1 MIEIQN
7 LSKVFAKKTVLDGIS
22 LKLAA
27 KQTHILL
34 GASGS
39 GKSTLLK
46 IILGTLKAD
55 SGQVK
60 IYYENFDEN
69 ESPVSN
75 RKPSIGYVVQDGG
88 LFPHLSSIENILL
101 EARCL
106 GWSNE
111 KLNARTEELLTAV
124 DLDRTVLDQFPH
136 QISGGQKQRVSLM
149 RALFLN
155 PEILVLDEPLGAL
168 DPITRAHL
176 QSGLRT
182 LFQRLKK
189 LVIIV
194 THDLAEAAYLGD
206 TVSVL
211 HNGRLLQHGTFE
223 NLRKEPADDY
233 IRQFIAA
240 QSTLS
245 MAAQ

>member
-1 MIEIQN
+1 MIEIRN
-7 LSKVFAKKTVLDGIS
+7 LSKVFAKQTVLDGIS
-22 LKLAA
+22 LKLSA

-55 SGQVK
+55 GGSVE
-60 IYYENFDEN
+60 IYDDADGPN
-69 ESPVSN
+69 PN
-75 RKPSIGYVVQDGG
+75 RRFSIGYVVQDGG
-88 LFPHLSSIENILL
+88 LFPHLSVAENILL

-106 GWSNE
+106 GWTAE
-111 KLNARTEELLTAV
+111 KMAARTDELLTAV
-124 DLDRTVLDQFPH
+124 DLERSVLNQFPH

-149 RALFLN
+149 RALFLD

-176 QSGLRT
+176 QVGLRT
-182 LFQRLKK
+182 LFQNLKK

-211 HNGRLLQHGTFE
+211 HNGKLLQHGSFE
-223 NLRKEPADDY
+223 ELRKRPADDY
-233 IRQFIAA
+233 IRQFISA
-240 QSTLS
+240 QSILS
-245 MAAQ
+245 MAET

>member
-1 MIEIQN
+1 MIEIKN
-7 LSKVFAKKTVLDGIS
+7 LSKVFATQTVLDNVS
-22 LKLAA
+22 LTLAA

-46 IILGTLKAD
+46 IILGTIKAN
-55 SGQVK
+55 SGSVE
-60 IYYENFDEN
+60 INN
-69 ESPVSN
+69 EADGPGSI
-75 RKPSIGYVVQDGG
+75 RKFSIGYVVQDGG
-88 LFPHLSSIENILL
+88 LFPHLSAIENILL

-106 GWSNE
+106 GWSKENMDS
-111 KLNARTEELLTAV
+111 RIDELLAAV
-124 DLDRTVLDQFPH
+124 DLERSVLNQFPH

-149 RALFLN
+149 RALFLD

-176 QSGLRT
+176 QVGLRT

-194 THDLAEAAYLGD
+194 THDLAEASYLGD

-211 HNGRLLQHGTFE
+211 HNGKLLQHGTFE
-223 NLRKEPADDY
+223 NLRKNPADDY

>member
-1 MIEIQN
+1 MIEIRN
-7 LSKVFAKKTVLDGIS
+7 LSKVFATQTVLDGIS

-55 SGQVK
+55 GGSVE
-60 IYYENFDEN
+60 IYDDTDGPN
-69 ESPVSN
+69 PN
-75 RKPSIGYVVQDGG
+75 RQFSIGYVVQDGG
-88 LFPHLSSIENILL
+88 LFPHLSVKENILL

-106 GWSNE
+106 GWSAE
-111 KLNARTEELLTAV
+111 KMAARTDELLTAV
-124 DLDRTVLDQFPH
+124 DLERSVLDQFPH

-149 RALFLN
+149 RALFLD

-176 QSGLRT
+176 QVGLRT
-182 LFQRLKK
+182 LFQKLKK

-194 THDLAEAAYLGD
+194 THDLAEASFLGD

-211 HNGRLLQHGTFE
+211 HNGKLLQHGTFE
-223 NLRKEPADDY
+223 ELRKRPADDY

-240 QSTLS
+240 QSILS
-245 MAAQ
+245 MAET

>member
-1 MIEIQN
+1 MIEIEN
-7 LSKVFAKKTVLDGIS
+7 LSKVFFTQTVLDNIS

-55 SGQVK
+55 SGQVL
-60 IYYENFDEN
+60 ISDEFDRTN
-69 ESPVSN
+69 SN
-75 RKPSIGYVVQDGG
+75 RKFSIGYVVQDGG
-88 LFPHLSSIENILL
+88 LFPHLSAIENILL

-106 GWSNE
+106 GWSKE
-111 KLNARTEELLTAV
+111 KMDSRIDELLSAV

-149 RALFLN
+149 RALFLD
-155 PEILVLDEPLGAL
+155 PEILILDEPLGAL

-176 QSGLRT
+176 QAGLRT

-211 HNGRLLQHGTFE
+211 HNGKLLQHGTFE
-223 NLRKEPADDY
+223 KLRNDPADDY

-240 QSTLS
+240 QRTLS
-245 MAAQ
+245 MAVD

>member
-1 MIEIQN
+1 MIEIKN
-7 LSKVFAKKTVLDGIS
+7 LSKVFATQTVLDDVS

-27 KQTHILL
+27 KQTHVLL

-46 IILGTLKAD
+46 IILGTIKAN
-55 SGQVK
+55 SGSVE
-60 IYYENFDEN
+60 IYN
-69 ESPVSN
+69 EADGPGSR
-75 RKPSIGYVVQDGG
+75 RKFSIGYVVQDGG
-88 LFPHLSSIENILL
+88 LFPHLSAIENILL

-106 GWSNE
+106 GWS
-111 KLNARTEELLTAV
+111 KDKMDSRIDELLAAV
-124 DLDRTVLDQFPH
+124 DLERSVLNQFPH
-136 QISGGQKQRVSLM
+136 QVSGGQKQRVSLM
-149 RALFLN
+149 RALFLD

-176 QSGLRT
+176 QVGLRT

-194 THDLAEAAYLGD
+194 THDLAEASYLGD

-211 HNGRLLQHGTFE
+211 HNGKLLQHGTFE
-223 NLRKEPADDY
+223 NLRKNPADDY

-245 MAAQ
+245 MATQ

>member
-1 MIEIQN
+1 MIEIKN
-7 LSKVFAKKTVLDGIS
+7 LYKVFGTQTVLDNVS

-27 KQTHILL
+27 KKTHILL

-46 IILGTLKAD
+46 VILGTIKAD
-55 SGQVK
+55 SGSVE
-60 IYYENFDEN
+60 IYDETVGPI
-69 ESPVSN
+69 SK
-75 RKPSIGYVVQDGG
+75 RIFSIGYVVQDGG
-88 LFPHLSSIENILL
+88 LFPHLSAIENILL

-106 GWSNE
+106 GWS
-111 KLNARTEELLTAV
+111 KAKMDSRIDELLAAV
-124 DLDRTVLDQFPH
+124 DLDRSVLNQFPH

-149 RALFLN
+149 RALFLD
-155 PEILVLDEPLGAL
+155 PETLVLDEPLGAL

-176 QSGLRT
+176 QVGLRT

-194 THDLAEAAYLGD
+194 THDLAEASYLGD

-211 HNGRLLQHGTFE
+211 HNGKLLQHGTFE
-223 NLRKEPADDY
+223 NLRKNPADDY

-240 QSTLS
+240 QNTLS